1 MTQQLT
7 ALLPF
12 PGAQSQVPVPVLGSS
27 QSVTTVP
34 GDSAPSSGLC
44 GALHICAHRHTQI
57 HIYKVESY
65 RRGHF
70 TLTSGVSTHVCIH
83 VHVHLHA
90 QAYIK
95 NTHTKQVHVAFTLV
109 N

>member
-44 GALHICAHRHTQI
+44 GALHMCAHRHTQI
-57 HIYKVESY
+57 H
-65 RRGHF
+65 
-70 TLTSGVSTHVCIH
+70 
-83 VHVHLHA
+83 
-90 QAYIK
+90 
-95 NTHTKQVHVAFTLV
+95 NTHTQITKFTKWKV
-109 N
+109 IEEDTSH